1 MKIFR
6 KIKNKGFTLVELIV
20 VMAVMSILMI
30 AVFSLFSPVQK
41 IVASQQ
47 KATLDDATVANI
59 QIYIQKSLTNSSMLT
74 VKYIDPDETDDT
86 LPTHIKNIA
95 NYTLLDTSIPEP
107 YTLQKTKVEIGGVET
122 EINIE
127 ELKCLRI
134 RYVDSAYRGKGYI
147 IERLEVDQTSGKLT
161 DLGPDPNSDYN
172 FVAESVFND
181 AYYGRHIGENSTSA
195 VFFDFAI
202 VESINPYTVE
212 TAMSI
217 YSNPDLSADSLVR
230 KASNNTF
237 SLLNMKENMVITEFA
252 PFYKLTIDTKPTY
265 DEVKYPDIY
274 MYYLVNIS

>member
-6 KIKNKGFTLVELIV
+6 KKKNKGFTLVELIV

-47 KATLDDATVANI
+47 KATLDDTTVANI
-59 QIYIQKSLTNSSMLT
+59 QMFIQKSLTNSSMLT
-74 VKYIDPDETDDT
+74 VKYINPDETDET

-107 YTLQKTKVEIGGVET
+107 YVLQKTKIDVGGVET

-147 IERLEVDQTSGKLT
+147 IERLQVDQDTGKLASI
-161 DLGPDPNSDYN
+161 GPSGDYN
-172 FVAESVFND
+172 FVAEPVFND
-181 AYYGRHIGENSTSA
+181 AYYGRHISENSTSA
-195 VFFDFAI
+195 VFFDFSIA
-202 VESINPYTVE
+202 ESINPYTVE
-212 TAMSI
+212 TAISI
-217 YSNPDLSADSLVR
+217 YSDPDLSSDSLTR

-237 SLLNMKENMVITEFA
+237 SLLNMKENMVIVELA
-252 PFYKLTIDTKPTY
+252 PFYKLTIDTKPAY
-265 DEVKYPDIY
+265 DDVNHPDIY